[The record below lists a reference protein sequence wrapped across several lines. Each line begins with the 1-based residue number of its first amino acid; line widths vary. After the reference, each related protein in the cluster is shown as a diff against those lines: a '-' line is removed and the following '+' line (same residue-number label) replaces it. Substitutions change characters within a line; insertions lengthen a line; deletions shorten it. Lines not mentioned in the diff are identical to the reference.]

1 MNVWK
6 KRLGLSSPSPLGQ
19 PLRHHVRCVWR
30 TCSSSVPLLLIL
42 YRTVFYGGTKS
53 FPVWDEHS
61 LHKQWRIQGRGPGGP
76 VPTPLIFRPNW
87 DPKSQKNLFWR
98 PPFPLSKG
106 LDPAMISDGE
116 GKELRTLQQPALLS
130 RSNITG
136 SDTFVKTSFLLT
148 YIICNSQNLCY
159 CNLDSYSPSKKHNTL
174 CRLKN
179 RTDFFFQINRSVQNF
194 TCLGNQSDAWWLI
207 KSCYYKNH
215 NPIRKTTAQNWYPV
229 SPEVPE

>member
-1 MNVWK
+1 MFDACEGLVPVLCRCCSYYTGQFFMSARKAFRYGMNIA
-6 KRLGLSSPSPLGQ
+6 LTSSNGS
-19 PLRHHVRCVWR
+19 R
-30 TCSSSVPLLLIL
+30 
-42 YRTVFYGGTKS
+42 GGA
-53 FPVWDEHS
+53 
-61 LHKQWRIQGRGPGGP
+61 RGAGAH
-76 VPTPLIFRPNW
+76 PLIFRPNW

-116 GKELRTLQQPALLS
+116 GKELRTLQKPALLS

-194 TCLGNQSDAWWLI
+194 TCLGNQSDAWWLV

-215 NPIRKTTAQNWYPV
+215 YPIRKTTAQNWYPV